1 MAAERAGDWPAPLEL
16 PAGDVAT
23 GMLLQMA
30 HRSSHQRLAAALA
43 PLGLA
48 VRDFGVLAFLARGP
62 LRQRQLIDVL
72 GVDKSTMVRVV
83 DHLERQGLLV
93 RRRDRHD
100 RRAYAV
106 ELTDH
111 GRQRLDAA
119 HAATRDLGAHLFG
132 WLSDQDRRRLHATLH
147 RIIQAA
153 RSP

>member
-1 MAAERAGDWPAPLEL
+1 
-16 PAGDVAT
+16 
-23 GMLLQMA
+23 MLLQMA
-30 HRSSHQRLAAALA
+30 HRSSHQRLAATLA

-48 VRDFGVLAFLARGP
+48 ARDFGVLAFLSRGP
-62 LRQRQLIDVL
+62 LSQRQLIDLL

-83 DHLERQGLLV
+83 DDLERQGLLV
-93 RRRDRHD
+93 RRRDPND

-119 HAATRDLGAHLFG
+119 QTATRDLGAHLFG
-132 WLSDQDRRRLHATLH
+132 WLSDHDRRRLHATLH

-153 RSP
+153 QSP

>member
-1 MAAERAGDWPAPLEL
+1 
-16 PAGDVAT
+16 
-23 GMLLQMA
+23 MLLQMA

-62 LRQRQLIDVL
+62 LRQRQL
-72 GVDKSTMVRVV
+72 V